1 MSEWDRFRWPPRA
14 PKQPPPEHGIGLKK
28 AGTTWWG
35 RRWIEALEK
44 VLRGDAG
51 RLSRGKTYA
60 RAGRTHDLV
69 VSGGTITARVTGTR
83 PTPYAVSI
91 QLAQFADDVWQRA
104 IEGLAGKAQFAAE
117 LLAGQMP
124 EAIDEVFRAAG
135 TSLFPEQRSDLV
147 TACSCPDTG
156 DPCKHVAATHY
167 LLGEAL
173 DGDPFLL
180 FELRGRSKARVL
192 AGIRE
197 ARGGGPAAREA
208 SVGGDAGATSSAAV
222 PSVTLSAL
230 AESEYDR
237 PRAAWPLIEF
247 SFEAPS
253 TPGAVLR
260 QLGTPGAWRGEA
272 SPAELL
278 APLVQRA
285 ADAARRIALGEAEGP
300 EPKPSALDAETP
312 DARREPARGGK
323 KKKKK
328 SARRP
333 AAAGA
338 RRKTGSSARGR
349 ARRAA
354 KSGAG

>member
-1 MSEWDRFRWPPRA
+1 MSEWGRSRWPPRA

-35 RRWIEALEK
+35 RRWIEALEQ

-51 RLSRGKTYA
+51 RLARGKTYA

-69 VSGGTITARVTGTR
+69 VSSGTITARVTGTR

-91 QLAQFADDVWQRA
+91 QLAQFPDDVWQRA
-104 IEGLAGKAQFAAE
+104 IEGLASKAQFAAQ

-135 TSLFPEQRSDLV
+135 PSLFPEQRSDLV
-147 TACSCPDTG
+147 TACSCPDSG

-180 FELRGRSKARVL
+180 FELRGRSRARVL

-197 ARGGGPAAREA
+197 ARAGGPCAE
-208 SVGGDAGATSSAAV
+208 AGAEAGAASRAAV
-222 PSVTLSAL
+222 PAVTLAAV
-230 AESEYDR
+230 AEGDYDR
-237 PRAAWPLIEF
+237 PRAAWPHLEF

-253 TPGAVLR
+253 TPAAVLR
-260 QLGTPGAWRGEA
+260 QLGAPGAWRGQA

-285 ADAARRIALGEAEGP
+285 ADAARRIALGEDE
-300 EPKPSALDAETP
+300 PSAPEQAVELE
-312 DARREPARGGK
+312 ARPSRGGK
-323 KKKKK
+323 RAAKKKK
-328 SARRP
+328 SARR
-333 AAAGA
+333 AGP
-338 RRKTGSSARGR
+338 ARGR
-349 ARRAA
+349 RKRTE
-354 KSGAG
+354 AG

>member
-1 MSEWDRFRWPPRA
+1 MNEWDRFRWPPRA
-14 PKQPPPEHGIGLKK
+14 AKQPPPEHGIGLKK

-35 RRWIEALEK
+35 RRWIEALEQ

-51 RLSRGKTYA
+51 RLARGKTYA

-91 QLAQFADDVWQRA
+91 QLAQLPDDVWQRA
-104 IEGLAGKAQFAAE
+104 IDGLASKAQFAAV
-117 LLAGQMP
+117 LLGGQMP

-135 TSLFPEQRSDLV
+135 SSLFPEQRSDLV
-147 TACSCPDTG
+147 TACSCPDSG

-197 ARGGGPAAREA
+197 ARAGSSSAEQPG
-208 SVGGDAGATSSAAV
+208 AGAEGRAASSAAV
-222 PSVTLSAL
+222 PRVTLAAV
-230 AESEYDR
+230 AEGDYDR
-237 PRAAWPLIEF
+237 PRAAWPLLEF
-247 SFEAPS
+247 SFEAPRS
-253 TPGAVLR
+253 SAAVLR
-260 QLGTPGAWRGEA
+260 QLGAPGAWRAEA

-285 ADAARRIALGEAEGP
+285 ADAARRIALGEDEPREP
-300 EPKPSALDAETP
+300 ERSAPATATRVP
-312 DARREPARGGK
+312 RAAPARGERKAK
-323 KKKKK
+323 KKTKTR
-328 SARRP
+328 APPGPAGRP
-333 AAAGA
+333 RKRKGA
-338 RRKTGSSARGR
+338 S
-349 ARRAA
+349 
-354 KSGAG
+354 